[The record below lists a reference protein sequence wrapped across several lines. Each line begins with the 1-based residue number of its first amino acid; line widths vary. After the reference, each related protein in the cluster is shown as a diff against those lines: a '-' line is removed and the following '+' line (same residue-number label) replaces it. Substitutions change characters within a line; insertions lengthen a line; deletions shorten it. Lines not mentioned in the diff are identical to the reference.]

1 MPIGISGA
9 RSFPGA
15 ALFRRL
21 AGRAPRQV
29 ANARATVEQLAEKG
43 RRVRPVWKHV
53 SDHGYTVVA
62 IACWDAGWFT
72 HSVFSGLLWTAVTV
86 IAFELKL
93 SLDEDNSN
101 A

>member
-1 MPIGISGA
+1 MTPITIA
-9 RSFPGA
+9 FPGA
-15 ALFRRL
+15 SWFRRVT
-21 AGRAPRQV
+21 GRTSGKA
-29 ANARATVEQLAEKG
+29 ANVRATVSQLAEKG
-43 RRVRPVWKHV
+43 KRVRPVWKHV

-93 SLDEDNSN
+93 SLNEDEGN

>member
-1 MPIGISGA
+1 MRPI
-9 RSFPGA
+9 R
-15 ALFRRL
+15 
-21 AGRAPRQV
+21 
-29 ANARATVEQLAEKG
+29 
-43 RRVRPVWKHV
+43 KHIA
-53 SDHGYTVVA
+53 DHGYTVIA

-72 HSVFSGLLWTAVTV
+72 HSVFSGLLWTALTV